1 MQVDRIGTFRFSKVL
16 EAGVGAKVDEA
27 GKTTN
32 VSFNVRLLLSEY
44 WDEQEGVWVDW
55 SEYAVELSAY
65 FYLFG
70 TSKKTGKKG
79 PTINHTQVMKVFGW
93 DGRSFQILANEDYSE
108 TKGQVRIIDNDP
120 EYAERNPFQVAFLD
134 VFDADPSSQLRK
146 LDPAGLKKLDAEMAM
161 LLQASGKAPAV
172 ATVPAKKVT
181 KPVPPTKAPVVES
194 EPETLDDTVSD
205 SDRKEEPEVVTPPTP
220 AEKKAALKA
229 KSERLLNAG
238 AKVTTGPKPPVR
250 PTPPVVAPVA
260 APEEAEGGGLTKQQA
275 YEFVIEMKAETCTD
289 EQLSASWN
297 SAINDIAGEATPDE
311 DVTDKQWRL
320 IAGKTLDEVGKF

>member
-1 MQVDRIGTFRFSKVL
+1 MGNQVDRTGSFRFNKVL
-16 EAGVGAKVDEA
+16 EAGVGAKADEK

-55 SEYAVELSAY
+55 SEYEVELSAY

-79 PTINHTQVMKVFGW
+79 PTINHTQVMKVFNW
-93 DGRSFQILANEDYSE
+93 DGRSFQVLANEDYSE

-161 LLQASGKAPAV
+161 LLQSSGAAPAI
-172 ATVPAKKVT
+172 ATVPAKKTT
-181 KPVPPTKAPVVES
+181 KPKPPAKDGTKPSAP
-194 EPETLDDTVSD
+194 EPEP
-205 SDRKEEPEVVTPPTP
+205 EPEVVTPPTE
-220 AEKKAALKA
+220 AEKKATLKA
-229 KSERLLNAG
+229 KSERLL
-238 AKVTTGPKPPVR
+238 K
-250 PTPPVVAPVA
+250 A
-260 APEEAEGGGLTKQQA
+260 AETEAAEGGLTKQQA
-275 YEFVIEMKAETCTD
+275 YEFVVEMQADECTD
-289 EQLSASWN
+289 EQRNASWN
-297 SAINDIAGEATPDE
+297 AAIVEIAGDATPDE

-320 IAGKTLDEVGKF
+320 IANKTLDEVGKF

>member
-1 MQVDRIGTFRFSKVL
+1 MQVDRTGTFRFNKVL
-16 EAGVGAKVDEA
+16 EAGVGAKADEK

-32 VSFNVRLLLSEY
+32 VSFNVRLLLSEF

-55 SEYAVELSAY
+55 TAGEEPVEISAY

-93 DGRSFQILANEDYSE
+93 DGRSFQVLANEDYSE
-108 TKGQVRIIDNDP
+108 TKGQVRINENDP
-120 EYAERNPFQVAFLD
+120 EYAERNPFQVAFID

-161 LLQASGKAPAV
+161 LLQSSGAAPVA
-172 ATVPAKKVT
+172 ATVPAKKT
-181 KPVPPTKAPVVES
+181 TRPKAPAKAPVA
-194 EPETLDDTVSD
+194 EPEPEPAVQ
-205 SDRKEEPEVVTPPTP
+205 EEPEPEVVTPPTP

-229 KSERLLNAG
+229 KSERLLKAG
-238 AKVTTGPKPPVR
+238 GKTTTGPKPPMR
-250 PTPPVVAPVA
+250 PTPPVAKT
-260 APEEAEGGGLTKQQA
+260 EATETAESGGLTKQQA
-275 YEFVIEMKAETCTD
+275 YEFVIEMKADECTD

-297 SAINDIAGEATPDE
+297 ASINDVAGEATVDE
-311 DVTDKQWRL
+311 DVTDAQWRL
-320 IAGKTLDEVGKF
+320 IANKTLDEVGKF